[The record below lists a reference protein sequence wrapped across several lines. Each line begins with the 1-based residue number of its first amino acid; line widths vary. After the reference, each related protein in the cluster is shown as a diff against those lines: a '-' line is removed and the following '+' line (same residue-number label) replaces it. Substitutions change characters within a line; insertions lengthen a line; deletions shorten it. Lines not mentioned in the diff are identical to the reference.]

1 MSLPISQLDSYT
13 MLHVMR
19 STHLSVPHALL
30 GAALLT
36 GLEWGKA
43 PLVAA
48 LLWLLLFS
56 LLLLSLW
63 GTTWRAGRCPEHD
76 DWQIAALYRRFAAQI
91 VAAGSGWGVA
101 AWILMPGDDLTYSL
115 IVVLWGIAVSAVQ
128 GAMLSARRE
137 LFYGFVGPLWGLL
150 LLRLFL
156 SPEPVLRWVGASGVI
171 YCLSLTLFTALLHRF
186 ALESMGQRAENA
198 SLMRELTLEQAQLDS
213 YNAMLE
219 QKNIELDGAVERISE
234 LASRDPLTGVLNMRS
249 LMREMERLL
258 EHSETQGAPFAI
270 AIIDLD
276 HFKRINDSCGHARGD
291 EVLQQLCV
299 LAQQALADGEL
310 FGRYGGEEF
319 LLLAP
324 ACSGSE
330 LNRRM
335 EVLRDK
341 VGGWDWRRL
350 TGDLPV
356 TLSCGVAAW
365 RRGVDPLSLLQQAD
379 KALYQAK
386 ALGRDRVCLARE
398 AGA

>member
-1 MSLPISQLDSYT
+1 MSLPISQLDSFT
-13 MLHVMR
+13 MLHAMR

-36 GLEWGKA
+36 GLEWGRA

-63 GTTWRAGRCPEHD
+63 GTTWRACRCPEHD
-76 DWQIAALYRRFAAQI
+76 AWQIAALHRRFSAQI
-91 VAAGSGWGVA
+91 VAAGAGWGLA

-150 LLRLFL
+150 LLRMFL
-156 SPEPVLRWVGASGVI
+156 SPEAVLRWVGASGII

-198 SLMRELTLEQAQLDS
+198 SLMRELTLEQTQLDS
-213 YNAMLE
+213 YNAILE
-219 QKNIELDGAVERISE
+219 RQNIELDGAVERISE
-234 LASRDPLTGVLNMRS
+234 LASRDPLTGVLNMRT

-258 EHSETQGAPFAI
+258 ELSETQGAPFAI

-276 HFKRINDSCGHARGD
+276 HFKRVNDSCGHARGD
-291 EVLQQLCV
+291 EVLQQLCE

-324 ACSGSE
+324 ACSGAE
-330 LNRRM
+330 LSRRM
-335 EVLRDK
+335 ETLRDK
-341 VGGWDWRRL
+341 VGGWDWRRW

-365 RRGVDPLSLLQQAD
+365 RPGVDPLGLLQQAD

-386 ALGRDRVCLARE
+386 AQGRDRVCLARE

>member
-1 MSLPISQLDSYT
+1 MPLPISQLDSLT
-13 MLHVMR
+13 MLHAMR
-19 STHLSVPHALL
+19 STYLSVPHALL
-30 GAALLT
+30 GAALLI
-36 GLEWGKA
+36 GLEWGRT
-43 PLVAA
+43 PVVPSV
-48 LLWLLLFS
+48 LWLVLLS
-56 LLLLSLW
+56 LLLLWQW
-63 GTTWRAGRCPEHD
+63 GTTWRACRCPEHD
-76 DWQIAALYRRFAAQI
+76 DWQIAALYRRFAVQI
-91 VAAGSGWGVA
+91 VAVGVGWGAA
-101 AWILMPGDDLTYSL
+101 AWILMPDGDLTYSL
-115 IVVLWGIAVSAVQ
+115 IVVLWGIAVSAVL

-137 LFYGFVGPLWGLL
+137 LFYGFVGPLWCLL

-156 SPEPVLRWVGASGVI
+156 SPEPVLRWVGVSGII
-171 YCLSLTLFTALLHRF
+171 YCLSLMQFTSLLHRF

-198 SLMRELTLEQAQLDS
+198 SLMRELTLEQTQLDN

-219 QKNIELDGAVERISE
+219 QKNMELDGAVERISE
-234 LASRDPLTGVLNMRS
+234 LASRDPLTGVLNMRT

-258 EHSETQGAPFAI
+258 ELSETQGSPFAI

-276 HFKRINDSCGHARGD
+276 HFKRVNDSCGHARGD
-291 EVLQQLCV
+291 EVLQQLCE

-324 ACSGSE
+324 ACSGAE
-330 LNRRM
+330 LSRRM
-335 EVLRDK
+335 EALRDK

-365 RRGVDPLSLLQQAD
+365 RPGVDPLGLLQQAD

-398 AGA
+398 AAA

>member
-1 MSLPISQLDSYT
+1 M
-13 MLHVMR
+13 
-19 STHLSVPHALL
+19 
-30 GAALLT
+30 
-36 GLEWGKA
+36 
-43 PLVAA
+43 
-48 LLWLLLFS
+48 
-56 LLLLSLW
+56 
-63 GTTWRAGRCPEHD
+63 
-76 DWQIAALYRRFAAQI
+76 
-91 VAAGSGWGVA
+91 
-101 AWILMPGDDLTYSL
+101 
-115 IVVLWGIAVSAVQ
+115 
-128 GAMLSARRE
+128 
-137 LFYGFVGPLWGLL
+137 L

-156 SPEPVLRWVGASGVI
+156 SPEPVLRWVGASGLV
-171 YCLSLTLFTALLHRF
+171 YCLSLTLFTSLLHRF

-291 EVLQQLCV
+291 EVLQQLCA
-299 LAQQALADGEL
+299 LAQQALVDGEL

-335 EVLRDK
+335 EALRGK

-386 ALGRDRVCLARE
+386 AQGRDRVCLARE
-398 AGA
+398 GEA

>member
-36 GLEWGKA
+36 GLEWGRA
-43 PLVAA
+43 PLAAA

-63 GTTWRAGRCPEHD
+63 GTTWRASRCPEHD
-76 DWQIAALYRRFAAQI
+76 DWQIAALYRRFSAQI

-156 SPEPVLRWVGASGVI
+156 SPEPVLRWVGASGLV
-171 YCLSLTLFTALLHRF
+171 YCLSLTLFTSLLHRF

-291 EVLQQLCV
+291 EVLQQLCA

-335 EVLRDK
+335 EALRDK

-386 ALGRDRVCLARE
+386 AQGRDRVCLARE
-398 AGA
+398 AEA